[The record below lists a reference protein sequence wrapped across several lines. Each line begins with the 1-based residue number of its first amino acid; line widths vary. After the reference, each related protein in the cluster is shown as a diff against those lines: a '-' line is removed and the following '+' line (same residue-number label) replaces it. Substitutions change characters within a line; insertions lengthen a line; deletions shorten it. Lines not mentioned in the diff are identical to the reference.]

1 MRERLP
7 HAILLQGRAGIGK
20 LQFTEALAASLL
32 CEAPMES
39 GKACGQ
45 CLSCNWLEQ
54 GNHPDFRLI
63 TPEDRIETD
72 ADGTEKNK
80 KRNHILVDQI
90 RAIADMVGLSSHR
103 QGVRVVLLHPAE
115 ALNVESSN
123 ALLKMLEEPPPGM
136 IFLLVSHQPQRLLP
150 TLRSRCHQVALA
162 LPSREQAG
170 SWLSEQGVAD
180 PEFCL
185 AQAGGSP
192 LLALEANESMRRDD
206 IEGLVKQLEAVEK
219 LDVFSLATSLT
230 KVGMVNAVMMLQKWV
245 YDMMSARFYD
255 VVRYFPGRTAALKK
269 LGQHADLRRLLDYQY
284 QLLEARAHATH
295 PLNAELQLEALLL
308 KYAQLF

>member
-1 MRERLP
+1 MKKRMP
-7 HAILLQGRAGIGK
+7 HAVLLQGRAGTGK
-20 LQFTEALAASLL
+20 LQFAEALAASLL
-32 CEAPMES
+32 CETPMQGGE
-39 GKACGQ
+39 ACGQ
-45 CLSCNWLEQ
+45 CPSCNWLEQ

-63 TPEDRIETD
+63 TPEDKVETD

-80 KRNHILVDQI
+80 KRNYILVDQV

-103 QGVRVVLLHPAE
+103 QGSRVVLLSPAE
-115 ALNVESSN
+115 ALNLESSN

-150 TLRSRCHQVALA
+150 TLRSRCHKVTM
-162 LPSREQAG
+162 PMPVRNEVIT
-170 SWLSEQGVAD
+170 WLSEQGVAD
-180 PEFCL
+180 PDFCL

-192 LLALEANESMRRDD
+192 LSALEANESLRRDD
-206 IEGLVKQLEAVEK
+206 IEGLARQLAEAEK
-219 LDVFSLATSLT
+219 LDVFSMASGLA
-230 KVGMVNAVMMLQKWV
+230 KFGMSNAVTMLQKWV

-255 VVRYFPGRTAALKK
+255 VVRYFPGRAAALKK
-269 LGQHADLRRLLDYQY
+269 LGRHADLSRMLDYQH
-284 QLLEARAHATH
+284 QLLEARAQANH